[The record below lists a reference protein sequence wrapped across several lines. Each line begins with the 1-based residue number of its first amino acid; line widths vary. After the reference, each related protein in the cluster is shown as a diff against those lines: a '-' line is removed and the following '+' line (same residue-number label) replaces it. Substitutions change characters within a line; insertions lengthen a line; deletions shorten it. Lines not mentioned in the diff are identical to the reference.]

1 MKNKILII
9 LFVVCCSIKLSGQT
23 NYPFF
28 EQLAFDF
35 YRTEILKKFPV
46 KQKITIYKSLS
57 YEFGEE
63 LNHIPCK
70 GLQSE
75 IPVERDSIVK
85 IGYSEYWENI
95 DINKFELNFDA
106 IDKEQFRIK
115 KKNRGS
121 FPKLFV
127 HYPKIYKD
135 RIFVIVH
142 ETYIKSGTYYTI
154 EFDLSGKVTDWCKYP
169 YKTIIDY

>member
-9 LFVVCCSIKLSGQT
+9 LFFVLSCSIKFYAQT
-23 NYPFF
+23 SYPFY

-35 YRTEILKKFPV
+35 YKTEILKKFPV

-57 YEFGEE
+57 YDFGEE
-63 LNHIPCK
+63 LNYVPSK
-70 GLQSE
+70 GLQSK
-75 IPVERDSIVK
+75 IPIERDSVAK
-85 IGYSEYWENI
+85 IDYFEYWNNLNT
-95 DINKFELNFDA
+95 DLNFDS

-115 KKNRGS
+115 KNNRGS

-135 RIFVIVH
+135 RFFVIVH
-142 ETYIKSGTYYTI
+142 EMYQRKGTYYTI
-154 EFDLSGKVTDWCKYP
+154 EFDRFGKVTDWCKYE